1 MPMLFATAELRRSRA
16 RFGFLTVG
24 AGLLVFVLLFQQ
36 ALLAA
41 VLDGMTGA
49 ITNQSGPVLVYAR
62 EAQRSFGGSLITP
75 DQQVAVQNAPGVADA
90 AELATTLLSYSA
102 PGDDE
107 LVNVSVIGFR
117 TGHTGSPTGLDE
129 GRLPEAP
136 GEVVFS
142 GEDARGRFGIGDEI
156 TIEPGS
162 LPVQVVGLT
171 KGGRFNVGPTLWT
184 PWETYEQLVRLATP
198 DTVLVLPSI
207 LAVDPAPGITPAQLV
222 ADLNR
227 LDPNIEALTRED
239 AAAKTPGRDAIQIAF
254 LAVIGLG
261 YLVVAVVI
269 GFFFLTMTL
278 QKEPSI
284 TLLRAVGARGR
295 YLVRC
300 LLLQVAVVTFGGLGV
315 GVLLLVAIAPVVRS
329 TITVTIDPLAI
340 AQTAGPVL
348 AVALLGAIPPL
359 RRVLRIDP
367 YAVVTRPS
375 LGGLG

>member
-49 ITNQSGPVLVYAR
+49 ITNQSGPVLVFAR

-75 DQQVAVQNAPGVADA
+75 DQQTEVSGAPSVADA
-90 AELATTLLSYSA
+90 AELATTLLSFRA
-102 PGDDE
+102 PDRDE

-117 TGHTGSPTGLDE
+117 PGRTGAPTGLAD
-129 GRLPEAP
+129 GRLPETP
-136 GEVVFS
+136 GETVVS
-142 GEDARGRFGIGDEI
+142 GEDAVGQFGIGDKI
-156 TIEPGS
+156 TIEPGGVE
-162 LPVQVVGLT
+162 LTVVGLT
-171 KGGRFNVGPTLWT
+171 EGGRLNVGPTLWT
-184 PWETYEQLVRLATP
+184 PWETYDQLVRLATP
-198 DTVLVLPSI
+198 DTVIVLPSI
-207 LAVDPAPGITPAQLV
+207 LAVDPAPGVTPAQLV
-222 ADLNR
+222 RDLNDM
-227 LDPNIEALTRED
+227 DPSIEALTRED

-269 GFFFLTMTL
+269 GFFFLTMTV

-284 TLLRAVGARGR
+284 TLLRAVGAKGR

-300 LLLQVAVVTFGGLGV
+300 MLLQVAVVTFGGLSV
-315 GVLLLVAIAPVVRS
+315 GVLLLMAVAPLVRS
-329 TITVTIDPLAI
+329 TIAVTVDPLAI
-340 AQTAGPVL
+340 AQTAGPVM

-359 RRVLRIDP
+359 RRVMRIDP